1 MAEKI
6 TTSKIVVDESHELTD
21 IVRDLHKSK
30 SDRIVLTFTEQ
41 TDLLI
46 SPINLKVLEETAQ
59 REGKLL
65 IAQIIQ
71 NPTGIRNAKLAGM
84 KVIDTPSAP
93 TEYDWEEAVELIAKK
108 KESKLERKK
117 EIEEILP
124 EENNKEVFEERIK
137 SSLEENGNKKYV
149 DKRGIKPVNS
159 FIAID
164 QDLPNKD
171 IPTAKI
177 FPNKELRA
185 ATQPPEIK
193 KSRINI
199 FSKLKGLNKKGL
211 LRIALFGIIPLF
223 VIIVIG
229 LVLYN
234 QFATIAKVKIFV
246 EAKPVEVELILTG
259 DEDTQE
265 IDLENLT
272 IPIKVEESTQSLS
285 DSITATGKAFR
296 GEKAKGEATFT
307 FYYKDRNSECPEVDP
322 PIVVLKV
329 GHIVTTSGYTF
340 KTTTSAE
347 IHCGTMVTIPL
358 EATEI
363 GEQYNLSEGKTFLI
377 QGYTEDVY
385 TEGDI
390 MGLNGAPFTGGSKE
404 EYTVLSQLDVDN
416 AVEQLSTTAIE
427 EVKSDLREKN
437 QGWEIIEDTILSEVD
452 DKSIKTDTKV
462 GEEAETVNLDLTIKG
477 SATYYSTTGLTEAL
491 TELLRKQAE
500 ENNLF
505 ESDKDLELVLGDN
518 LDIDISVEDS
528 TKDVIKIKIVAKS
541 NIKPKIDKTALENTL
556 RGMSWEEGKEYIDNL
571 KYAERKSEITFTP
584 NNYPSFLKRFPDRK
598 GGVMVT
604 ILELE
609 VDK

>member
-6 TTSKIVVDESHELTD
+6 TTSKIVVEKSHELTD

-30 SDRIVLTFTEQ
+30 ADRIVLTFTEQ

-46 SPINLKVLEETAQ
+46 SPINLKVLEEAAQ

-108 KESKLERKK
+108 KESKLEKKK
-117 EIEEILP
+117 EIEEVIP
-124 EENNKEVFEERIK
+124 EESNKEVFEERIK

-149 DKRGIKPVNS
+149 DKRGVKPVNS
-159 FIAID
+159 FISID
-164 QDLPNKD
+164 QDLPNND

-177 FPNKELRA
+177 SPNRELRA

-193 KSRINI
+193 KRRINI
-199 FSKLKGLNKKGL
+199 FNKLKSLNKKSL

-223 VIIVIG
+223 AIIVIG

-265 IDLENLT
+265 IDLEDLT

-285 DSITATGKAFR
+285 DSITATGKAFK
-296 GEKAKGEATFT
+296 GEKAKGDVTIT
-307 FYYKDRNSECPEVDP
+307 FYRENGCGEETEKPKVTLN
-322 PIVVLKV
+322 V
-329 GHIVTTSGYTF
+329 GHIVTTPGYTF
-340 KTTTSAE
+340 KTTT
-347 IHCGTMVTIPL
+347 VTEFLCNQMATITL
-358 EATEI
+358 EAAEI
-363 GEQYNLSEGKTFLI
+363 GEQYNVSDGKPFRVK
-377 QGYTEDVY
+377 GYTEE
-385 TEGDI
+385 EGFD
-390 MGLNGAPFTGGSKE
+390 GDLTGVNSEPFTGGSKE

-452 DKSIKTDTKV
+452 DESIKTDKKV
-462 GEEAETVNLDLTIKG
+462 GEEAETANLDLTIKG

-491 TELLRKQAE
+491 TQLLREQAE
-500 ENNLF
+500 EENLF
-505 ESDKDLELVLGDN
+505 ESDKDLELVLGDD
-518 LDIDISVEDS
+518 LDIDISIEES
-528 TKDVIKIKIVAKS
+528 AKDVVKIKIVAKS
-541 NIKPKIDKTALENTL
+541 NIKPKIDKTELENTL
-556 RGMSWEEGKEYIDNL
+556 RGMSWEEGKEYADNL
-571 KYAERKSEITFTP
+571 KYAERKSEISFTP
-584 NNYPSFLKRFPDRK
+584 NNYPAFLKRFPDRR

-604 ILELE
+604 ITELE